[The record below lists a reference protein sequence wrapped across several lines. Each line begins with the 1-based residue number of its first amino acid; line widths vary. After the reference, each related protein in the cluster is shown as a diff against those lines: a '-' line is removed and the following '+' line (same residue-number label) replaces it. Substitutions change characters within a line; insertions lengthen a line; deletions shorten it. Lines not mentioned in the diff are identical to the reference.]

1 MSYDDEDFRARSGD
15 EEDDYDYGE
24 KPLWKRKEGE
34 EHEPPF
40 GAIRKMTVLADQ
52 TTITIN
58 WQPPERETWNSCL
71 LGYRV
76 GIRRKN
82 SSDPISFELVE
93 GKYEDKETGKD
104 FFFEEVEGTNHTHVF
119 PNLDFETTY
128 VVAVQVFNPWGKNPE
143 LEETEATTLPGR
155 PIPIPLSFDHHLPP
169 SEPCLESTVPN
180 ADHLFEAGRDM
191 IKMQAG
197 AWLDSN
203 CPSDHLT
210 VQGRLKG
217 QEEWTSAPTRV
228 EPRTE
233 FNLNYLTPATWFHIK
248 VQEINEGFLWL

>member
-1 MSYDDEDFRARSGD
+1 ML
-15 EEDDYDYGE
+15 EEE
-24 KPLWKRKEGE
+24 
-34 EHEPPF
+34 
-40 GAIRKMTVLADQ
+40 

-143 LEETEATTLPGR
+143 LEEMEATTLPGR
-155 PIPIPLSFDHHLPP
+155 
-169 SEPCLESTVPN
+169 T
-180 ADHLFEAGRDM
+180 A
-191 IKMQAG
+191 Q
-197 AWLDSN
+197 
-203 CPSDHLT
+203 
-210 VQGRLKG
+210 
-217 QEEWTSAPTRV
+217 
-228 EPRTE
+228 
-233 FNLNYLTPATWFHIK
+233 
-248 VQEINEGFLWL
+248 

>member
-1 MSYDDEDFRARSGD
+1 MSMAHQRILLVLAFSVLLRTTLADYVWTGTEWKWAKSEPMSYDDEDFRAGSGD

-24 KPLWKRKEGE
+24 KEGQRKEGE

-40 GAIRKMTVLADQ
+40 GAIQKMTVLADQ

-155 PIPIPLSFDHHLPP
+155 PAH
-169 SEPCLESTVPN
+169 C
-180 ADHLFEAGRDM
+180 
-191 IKMQAG
+191 
-197 AWLDSN
+197 
-203 CPSDHLT
+203 
-210 VQGRLKG
+210 
-217 QEEWTSAPTRV
+217 TSYCFA
-228 EPRTE
+228 
-233 FNLNYLTPATWFHIK
+233 L
-248 VQEINEGFLWL
+248 

>member
-1 MSYDDEDFRARSGD
+1 MAHQRILLVLAFSVLLRTTLADYVWTGTEWKWAKSEPMSYDDEDFRAGSGD

-24 KPLWKRKEGE
+24 KQGQRKEGE

-40 GAIRKMTVLADQ
+40 GAIQMMSVLEEE

-155 PIPIPLSFDHHLPP
+155 P
-169 SEPCLESTVPN
+169 
-180 ADHLFEAGRDM
+180 
-191 IKMQAG
+191 
-197 AWLDSN
+197 
-203 CPSDHLT
+203 
-210 VQGRLKG
+210 
-217 QEEWTSAPTRV
+217 AP
-228 EPRTE
+228 
-233 FNLNYLTPATWFHIK
+233 
-248 VQEINEGFLWL
+248 Q